1 MLNFIYNTPTKV
13 YFGKDEE
20 LKIGSIIK
28 ELGFKKILLHY
39 GKSSIKTSGLYD
51 IIIGKLKENNIDYVE
66 LGGVEP
72 NPKLSLVEKG
82 IELVKKEKIEM
93 ILAVGGGSVIDSSKA
108 IAVGCKV
115 DFSPWKFSIK
125 EEIPKDHI
133 PVGVIL
139 TIAASGS
146 DMSNSCVITND
157 KTNKKTGFN
166 SELNRPLFAI
176 LDPILT
182 YTVSKYQTAC
192 GVVDIMMHTLE
203 RYFSNGTD
211 DTPLTDNIALGLL
224 KTVYKEGLKAINEPD
239 NYEARANLLW
249 ANSLSHNGLTQCGR
263 EFLMSVHQLEHEL
276 SGMYDNVAH
285 GAGLAVLWPG
295 WALKAYKAQP
305 DRFLRFAYEVME
317 IKPTANKESDIIN
330 AINKLKQYY
339 VELGM
344 PAQLREFGV
353 TKESLKEMALRLTN
367 NKSKS
372 FNDIINVDFDM
383 ALAIYES
390 VY

>member
-1 MLNFIYNTPTKV
+1 MLNYIYNTPTKV

-28 ELGFKKILLHY
+28 EYGFKKILLHY
-39 GKSSIKTSGLYD
+39 GKSSLKKSGLFD
-51 IIIGKLKENNIDYVE
+51 IIVGKLKENDIDFVE

-82 IELVKKEKIEM
+82 IEIVRKEKIEM
-93 ILAVGGGSVIDSSKA
+93 ILAVGGGSVIDSAKA

-115 DFSPWKFSIK
+115 DFSPWQFSIK
-125 EEIPKDHI
+125 KETPKDHI

-139 TIAASGS
+139 TLSASGS

-157 KTNKKTGFN
+157 KTWQKTGFN

-176 LDPILT
+176 LDPVLT
-182 YTVSKYQTAC
+182 YSVSKYQTGC

-203 RYFSNGTD
+203 RFFSKGDN
-211 DTPLTDNIALGLL
+211 DTTLTDNLALGLL
-224 KTVYKEGLKAINEPD
+224 KTVYKEGVVAINEPT
-239 NYEARANLLW
+239 NYQARANLMW
-249 ANSLSHNGLTQCGR
+249 ANSISHNGLTQCGR

-276 SGMYDNVAH
+276 SATYDNIAH
-285 GAGLAVLWPG
+285 GAGLAVLWPA

-317 IKPTANKESDIIN
+317 ITPTDDKENDIIN
-330 AINKLKQYY
+330 GINKLKDYY
-339 VELGM
+339 VEIGM
-344 PAQLREFGV
+344 PAKLSEFGV
-353 TKESLKEMALRLTN
+353 TYDSLEGMALRLTN
-367 NKSKS
+367 NKTKV
-372 FNDIINVDFDM
+372 FNDIINVDFNM
-383 ALAIYES
+383 ALEIYKS
-390 VY
+390 AY

>member
-20 LKIGSIIK
+20 LNIGSIIK
-28 ELGFKKILLHY
+28 EYGFKKILFHY
-39 GKSSIKTSGLYD
+39 GQSSLKKSGLFD
-51 IIIGKLKENNIDYVE
+51 IITAKLRENGIDYVE

-82 IELVKKEKIEM
+82 IEILKREKVDM
-93 ILAVGGGSVIDSSKA
+93 ILAVGGGSVIDSAKS

-115 DFSPWKFSIK
+115 DFSPWLFNIK
-125 EEIPKDHI
+125 KETPKEHI

-139 TIAASGS
+139 TLSASGS

-157 KTNKKTGFN
+157 TTWQKTGFN

-176 LDPILT
+176 LDPKLT

-203 RYFSNGTD
+203 RFFSKGDN
-211 DTPLTDNIALGLL
+211 DTTLTDNLALGLL
-224 KTVYKEGLKAINEPD
+224 KTVYKEGIVAINEPT
-239 NYEARANLLW
+239 NYQARANLMW
-249 ANSLSHNGLTQCGR
+249 ANSISHNGLTHCGR

-276 SGMYDNVAH
+276 SATYDNIAH
-285 GAGLAVLWPG
+285 GAGLAVLWPS

-317 IKPTANKESDIIN
+317 VTPTDNKESDIIN
-330 AINKLKQYY
+330 AINKLKAYY
-339 VELGM
+339 VEIGM

-353 TKESLKEMALRLTN
+353 TYESLEPMALRLTN

-383 ALAIYES
+383 ALEIYKAA
-390 VY
+390 Y